1 MAQVTVSIS
10 GKTFR
15 MACDDG
21 QEDHLRG
28 LARSLDATIE
38 DMRAGFGEIG
48 DLRLTVMSAISVLDQ
63 LGEASRRISRLEAEL
78 ALARSNGDMADGA
91 REERE
96 AAVAQ
101 RIAQMTGR
109 VTALAEAL
117 SGNGSRD

>member
-1 MAQVTVSIS
+1 LAQVTVSIS

-21 QEDHLRG
+21 QEEHLRG

-63 LGEASRRISRLEAEL
+63 LGEASRRIARLEAEL
-78 ALARSNGDMADGA
+78 AVARSNGVEADGA

-96 AAVAQ
+96 AAAVR
-101 RIAQMTGR
+101 RIAEMTGR

-117 SGNGSRD
+117 SGSKTRD